1 VRPRFGRRSLFV
13 LGTGWLS
20 LQAMADPLIV
30 VGHEG
35 GVSTQPYFEPFKRTA
50 PPRTATVSSFP
61 ADAYEAEAAMLP
73 VRSQRLT
80 PGEASTRALQA
91 PGLSPL
97 FLIGDDEYS
106 RHWLRQLRRQ
116 LKDQQAIGLVINID
130 TAAALAELRRLA
142 PDLTLIPTSGDDLAQ
157 RLGLHHYPVL
167 LLPIA
172 DDR

>member
-1 VRPRFGRRSLFV
+1 
-13 LGTGWLS
+13 
-20 LQAMADPLIV
+20 MADPLIV

-35 GVSTQPYFEPFKRTA
+35 GVSTQPYFEPFKRIA
-50 PPRTATVSSFP
+50 PPRMATVPPFP
-61 ADAYEAEAAMLP
+61 ADAYEAEAEAEAAMLP

-106 RHWLRQLRRQ
+106 RHWLRQQRRQ
-116 LKDQQAIGLVINID
+116 LKEQQAIGLVVNID

-142 PDLTLIPTSGDDLAQ
+142 PDLTLIPASGDDLAQ

-167 LLPIA
+167 LLPMA

>member
-1 VRPRFGRRSLFV
+1 
-13 LGTGWLS
+13 
-20 LQAMADPLIV
+20 M
-30 VGHEG
+30 
-35 GVSTQPYFEPFKRTA
+35 
-50 PPRTATVSSFP
+50 ATVTSFP
-61 ADAYEAEAAMLP
+61 ADAYEAEVAMLP

-91 PGLSPL
+91 SWLSPL

-106 RHWLRQLRRQ
+106 RHWLRQQRRQ
-116 LKDQQAIGLVINID
+116 LKDQQAIGLVVNID

>member
-1 VRPRFGRRSLFV
+1 
-13 LGTGWLS
+13 
-20 LQAMADPLIV
+20 M
-30 VGHEG
+30 
-35 GVSTQPYFEPFKRTA
+35 
-50 PPRTATVSSFP
+50 ATVTSFP
-61 ADAYEAEAAMLP
+61 ADAYEAEVAMLP

-106 RHWLRQLRRQ
+106 RHWLRQQRRQ
-116 LKDQQAIGLVINID
+116 LKDQQAIGLVVNID

-142 PDLTLIPTSGDDLAQ
+142 PDLTLILTSGDDLAQ
-157 RLGLHHYPVL
+157 RLRLHHYPVL
-167 LLPIA
+167 LLPMA

>member
-1 VRPRFGRRSLFV
+1 
-13 LGTGWLS
+13 
-20 LQAMADPLIV
+20 
-30 VGHEG
+30 
-35 GVSTQPYFEPFKRTA
+35 
-50 PPRTATVSSFP
+50 
-61 ADAYEAEAAMLP
+61 MLP

>member
-1 VRPRFGRRSLFV
+1 MRPGFGGQALLV

-20 LQAMADPLIV
+20 LQAVADPLIV

-35 GVSTQPYFEPFKRTA
+35 GASTQPYFEPFKRTA
-50 PPRTATVSSFP
+50 PPRTATVTPFS
-61 ADAYEAEAAMLP
+61 ADAHEAEAAMLP
-73 VRSQRLT
+73 VRSQRLL

-106 RHWLRQLRRQ
+106 RQWLRQQQRR
-116 LKDQQAIGLVINID
+116 LKEQRAIGLVVNVD
-130 TAAALAELRRLA
+130 TAAALAKLRRLA
-142 PDLTLIPTSGDDLAQ
+142 PDLPLIPTSGDDLAQ

-172 DDR
+172 NDR

>member
-1 VRPRFGRRSLFV
+1 MRPGFGRHALLALS
-13 LGTGWLS
+13 TGWLS
-20 LQAMADPLIV
+20 LQAVADPLIV

-35 GVSTQPYFEPFKRTA
+35 GVSTQPYFEPFKRIA
-50 PPRTATVSSFP
+50 PPRTAPVTPFS
-61 ADAYEAEAAMLP
+61 ADAYEAKAAMLP

-80 PGEASTRALQA
+80 PGEASTRTLQA

-106 RHWLRQLRRQ
+106 RQWLRQQQRR
-116 LKDQQAIGLVINID
+116 LKAQRAIGLVVNVD
-130 TAAALAELRRLA
+130 TPAALAELRRRA
-142 PDLTLIPTSGDDLAQ
+142 PDLTLIPSSGDDLAQ

>member
-1 VRPRFGRRSLFV
+1 MRAGFGRRALFV

-20 LQAMADPLIV
+20 LQAVADPLIV

-35 GVSTQPYFEPFKRTA
+35 GVSTQPYFEPFKRTP
-50 PPRTATVSSFP
+50 PPRTATVTPFS
-61 ADAYEAEAAMLP
+61 ADAHEAEAAMLP
-73 VRSQRLT
+73 VRSQRLL

-106 RHWLRQLRRQ
+106 RHWLRQQQRR
-116 LKDQQAIGLVINID
+116 LKEQRAIGLVVNVD
-130 TAAALAELRRLA
+130 TPAALAKLRRLT
-142 PDLTLIPTSGDDLAQ
+142 PDLRLIPTSGDDLAH

-167 LLPIA
+167 LLP
-172 DDR
+172 DR

>member
-1 VRPRFGRRSLFV
+1 
-13 LGTGWLS
+13 
-20 LQAMADPLIV
+20 
-30 VGHEG
+30 
-35 GVSTQPYFEPFKRTA
+35 
-50 PPRTATVSSFP
+50 
-61 ADAYEAEAAMLP
+61 MLP

-80 PGEASTRALQA
+80 LGEASTRALQA

-97 FLIGDDEYS
+97 FLIGDDEHS
-106 RHWLRQLRRQ
+106 RHWLRQQRRQ
-116 LKDQQAIGLVINID
+116 LKEQQAIGLVVNID

-167 LLPIA
+167 LLPMA

>member
-1 VRPRFGRRSLFV
+1 MKFGFGRHALFV

-20 LQAMADPLIV
+20 LQAVADPLIV

-35 GVSTQPYFEPFKRTA
+35 GVSTQPYFEPFKRIA
-50 PPRTATVSSFP
+50 PPHTATMTPFF
-61 ADAYEAEAAMLP
+61 ADTYEAEAAMLP

-106 RHWLRQLRRQ
+106 RHWLRQQQRR
-116 LKDQQAIGLVINID
+116 LKEQQAIGLVVNID

-167 LLPIA
+167 LLPMA

>member
-1 VRPRFGRRSLFV
+1 MRAGFGRRALFV
-13 LGTGWLS
+13 LSTGWLS
-20 LQAMADPLIV
+20 LQAVADPLIV

-50 PPRTATVSSFP
+50 PPRMATVTNFP
-61 ADAYEAEAAMLP
+61 ADAYEAEASMLP
-73 VRSQRLT
+73 VRSQRLS

-91 PGLSPL
+91 SGLIPM

-106 RHWLRQLRRQ
+106 HHWLRQQRRR
-116 LKDQQAIGLVINID
+116 LKEERAIGLVVNVD

-142 PDLTLIPTSGDDLAQ
+142 PDLSLIPTSGDDLAQ

-167 LLPIA
+167 LLPMA

>member
-1 VRPRFGRRSLFV
+1 MRHGFGRRSLFV

-20 LQAMADPLIV
+20 LQAVADPLIV

-35 GVSTQPYFEPFKRTA
+35 GVSTRPYFEPFKRTA
-50 PPRTATVSSFP
+50 PPRTATVTPFP

-91 PGLSPL
+91 PGLSTL

-106 RHWLRQLRRQ
+106 RHWLRQQRR
-116 LKDQQAIGLVINID
+116 LKEQRAIGLVVNVD
-130 TAAALAELRRLA
+130 TATALAELRRLA